1 MANHYN
7 QGRIDGN
14 AEQNYGAT
22 PARALTLKAKAAQ
35 ANRRFNMSAVCLCLF
50 VPWLLFCIMYAV
62 MSFSLHYE
70 SKPLTYLCVL
80 LGFVFVAITA
90 KLAYEAATKEDSDA
104 RWFIFLAVTCFIAW
118 AMGVVLGDVNYFY
131 NLEPYYEVSQLNTY
145 PNVDPANTPGQ
156 QVMDAGRVTFT
167 KGSGLDL
174 TKPMWFRNMDTYC
187 VVPIVNPGP
196 EANGQATT
204 TKAPDKARQQPE
216 NYDFW
221 AVGLNCC
228 SSGKNKQA
236 GGMVEFT
243 CGEWSNPRASSGLRV
258 MREDQRAFYRLA
270 VQQAEATYGIR
281 ANHPMFFF
289 WLQDPQNEFDHDLH
303 EGFKYYLFGVFSFF
317 ALMLSLVI
325 LAVVLFSSYVS

>member
-1 MANHYN
+1 MANHYD
-7 QGRIDGN
+7 QGRSDDN
-14 AEQNYGAT
+14 AEQNYGAAPLRT
-22 PARALTLKAKAAQ
+22 VTFKAKSPQ
-35 ANRRFNMSAVCLCLF
+35 ARRFNMSAVCLCLF

-70 SKPLTYLCVL
+70 SKPLTYLCVF

-118 AMGVVLGDVNYFY
+118 AMGVILGDVNFFY

-167 KGSGLDL
+167 KGSTVDL
-174 TKPMWFRNMDTYC
+174 AKPMWFRNLDTYC
-187 VVPIVNPGP
+187 VVPIVNPS
-196 EANGQATT
+196 AAAATT
-204 TKAPDKARQQPE
+204 KSPDKDRQQPE

-236 GGMVEFT
+236 GGMVDFT
-243 CGEWSNPRASSGLRV
+243 CGEWSNPQASSGLRV
-258 MREDQRAFYRLA
+258 MREDHRAFYRLA

-289 WLQDPQNEFDHDLH
+289 WLQDPQVEFDHH
-303 EGFKYYLFGVFSFF
+303 MAEGLKYYLFGVFTFF
-317 ALMLSLVI
+317 CFMLSLVI
-325 LAVVLFSSYVS
+325 LAVVLFSSF